1 MAGAFARSGQLMR
14 ESFAILKKDKEML
27 WFPALSS
34 FFTILLFFSFIFPL
48 AFAPGSFE
56 KNPGFAVGLLFM
68 YYLSSYFIVIFFN
81 TGLITCAHIRLHGGD
96 PTVKDGIQNAIKHI
110 GKIFAW
116 AVVASTVGVIL
127 HHIAEKSR
135 GIGRL
140 FASLL
145 GIAWSLL
152 TFFVV
157 PVLIFE
163 KLSVIESIKK
173 SGAIFKKTWGENAL
187 GQFTFGALFLFLTFL
202 GLIPFFFGFFTQTV
216 PLLSTILIVVLYW
229 LLLGILSSTL
239 NGIFVTALYLYA
251 TTGKVPAGYS
261 REVVETAFVPGK
273 R

>member
-1 MAGAFARSGQLMR
+1 MAGAFARSAQLMR

-34 FFTILLFFSFIFPL
+34 FFTIILFFSFIFPM

-56 KNPGFAVGLLFM
+56 KNQGLVAGLLFL
-68 YYLSSYFIVIFFN
+68 YYLFSYFIVIFFN

-96 PTVKDGIQNAIKHI
+96 PTVKDGITNAFKHI

-140 FASLL
+140 FAGLL

-163 KLSVIESIKK
+163 KLSVVESIKK
-173 SGAIFKKTWGENAL
+173 SGAVFKKTWGENVL
-187 GQFTFGALFLFLTFL
+187 GQFTFGAFFLFLTLL
-202 GLIPFFFGFFTQTV
+202 GLLPFFFAFISQTMP
-216 PLLSTILIVVLYW
+216 PLSIILIIILYW
-229 LLLGILSSTL
+229 VLLGILSSTL

-261 REVVETAFVPGK
+261 KEIVETAFVPGK